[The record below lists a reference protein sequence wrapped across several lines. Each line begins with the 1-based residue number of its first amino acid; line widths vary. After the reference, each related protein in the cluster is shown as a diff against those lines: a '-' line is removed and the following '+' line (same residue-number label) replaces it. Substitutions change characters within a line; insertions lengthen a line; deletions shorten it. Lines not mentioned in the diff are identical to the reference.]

1 MQNEDFHQPKQ
12 RTKNNFTFTGGISMN
27 LNLKTKN
34 ILWVVFAVVLVAVMV
49 VWLFLNPGPEHIED
63 TNGAD
68 NYSLQT
74 ITEQDVIEQKMG
86 TRGTVSERETN
97 LDIAGWSVSSGIRY
111 SSKNFTGVYMLHNET
126 LFKGSD
132 IYVSLAEFVIK
143 EGNFAFYV
151 VFDGEVVGKVEPGE
165 NALAE
170 FRLDNVEKT
179 GSLEY
184 VIAGESASFEFVAP
198 TEFE

>member
-1 MQNEDFHQPKQ
+1 M
-12 RTKNNFTFTGGISMN
+12 MN
-27 LNLKTKN
+27 LNPKTKN
-34 ILWVVFAVVLVAVMV
+34 ILWIVFAVVLVAVIA
-49 VWLFLNPGPEHIED
+49 VWMFLNPGPEHIED
-63 TNGAD
+63 QNGAD
-68 NYSLQT
+68 NYALQT

-86 TRGTVSERETN
+86 TRGTVREWETH
-97 LDIAGWSVSSGIRY
+97 LDIAGWSVSDGIRY
-111 SSKNFTGVYMLHNET
+111 SSDKFTGVYMLYNTT

-132 IYVSLAEFVIK
+132 IYVSLAEFVIN

-151 VFDGEVVGKVEPGE
+151 VFDGEVVGKVEPSE

-179 GSLEY
+179 GTLEY

-198 TEFE
+198 TDFE

>member
-1 MQNEDFHQPKQ
+1 MKL
-12 RTKNNFTFTGGISMN
+12 N
-27 LNLKTKN
+27 LNPKTKN
-34 ILWVVFAVVLVAVMV
+34 ILWIVFAVVLVIVIV
-49 VWLFLNPGPEHIED
+49 VWMLVNPNPEHIED

-68 NYSLQT
+68 NYSLQS

-86 TRGTVSERETN
+86 SKGTVKEREMHYEF
-97 LDIAGWSVSSGIRY
+97 AGLNVSDGTKY
-111 SSKNFTGVYMLHNET
+111 SSKKFTGVYLLHNET

-132 IYVSLAEFVIK
+132 IYVSLAEFQIK

-151 VFDGEVVGKVEPGE
+151 VFDGEVVGKVEPSE

-179 GSLEY
+179 GELEY
-184 VIAGESASFEFVAP
+184 VIAGESADFSFIAP

>member
-1 MQNEDFHQPKQ
+1 MKP
-12 RTKNNFTFTGGISMN
+12 N
-27 LNLKTKN
+27 LNPKAKN
-34 ILWVVFAVVLVAVMV
+34 ILWVVFAVVLVIVIV
-49 VWLFLNPGPEHIED
+49 VWMLANPGPEHIED
-63 TNGAD
+63 TNGAG

-86 TRGTVSERETN
+86 ARGTVNERKTHI
-97 LDIAGWSVSSGIRY
+97 DVAGWNASNCIKY
-111 SSKNFTGVYMLHNET
+111 SSQNFTGVYLLHTET

-132 IYVSLAEFVIK
+132 IYVSLAEFEIN

-151 VFDGEVVGKVEPGE
+151 VFDGDVVGKVEPSD

-170 FRLDNVEKT
+170 FRLDNVEKS
-179 GSLEY
+179 GELEY
-184 VIAGESASFEFVAP
+184 VIAGESANFTFIAP

>member
-1 MQNEDFHQPKQ
+1 
-12 RTKNNFTFTGGISMN
+12 
-27 LNLKTKN
+27 
-34 ILWVVFAVVLVAVMV
+34 MV
-49 VWLFLNPGPEHIED
+49 VGAIWIFSNPGPEHIED
-63 TNGAD
+63 QNGAD

-86 TRGTVSERETN
+86 ARGTVSERETHYEF
-97 LDIAGWSVSSGIRY
+97 AGLNVSDGIKY
-111 SSKNFTGVYMLHNET
+111 SSKKFTGVYLLHNET

-132 IYVSLAEFVIK
+132 IYVSLAEFEINQ
-143 EGNFAFYV
+143 GNFAFYV
-151 VFDGEVVGKVEPGE
+151 VFDGEVVGKVEPNE

-179 GSLEY
+179 GTLEY